1 VGPRQGTF
9 RVILTALNR
18 SLAGALVVLP
28 IAVAAACTSSSKG
41 SGGDGTS
48 SSGGAAGDGGFTP
61 LPASPTTWT
70 MTATVPASNEI
81 FECQY
86 IAMPQ
91 AAGWVVGGDSEFTVG
106 SHHLLVYATD
116 LTSIPAGESGVG
128 DCYEG
133 TEAGVANYM
142 NHIRGV
148 VYGAQV
154 PTFSTTM
161 PPGVGIPYAAGAVLL
176 FQVHYLNATASDFQ
190 AVADVHLAV
199 ATSGITTNAGVL
211 FFYDPYIDVPAGA
224 KATASLRCPI
234 PQSITLLGATSHYHS
249 RGVGFQAYVDPPSGP
264 PATTPFYTSD
274 NWVSLAIMTTSTQ
287 VPAGSYV
294 RYYCDYDNTLGNEEY
309 VQGPSA
315 ANNEM
320 CMFIGTYYPAMPL
333 DDEDCYGGDTFGTGT
348 ATCLETVDCL
358 AACPPEDAGVS
369 FADGSID
376 LSSEPTLSACI
387 QKCNV
392 ASCPNAGAAV
402 ASYVECTESYC
413 ASACAGSTTSSPSN
427 ACMSCVAAHCLTPYE
442 ACSGL
447 APCDP

>member
-1 VGPRQGTF
+1 MA
-9 RVILTALNR
+9 I
-18 SLAGALVVLP
+18 
-28 IAVAAACTSSSKG
+28 AAACTSSSK
-41 SGGDGTS
+41 SAGGNAS
-48 SSGGAAGDGGFTP
+48 SSGGTTGDAGFTP

-81 FECQY
+81 FKCQY
-86 IAMPQ
+86 VTMPQ
-91 AAGWVVGGDSEFTVG
+91 TAGWVVGGNSEFTVG

-133 TEAGVANYM
+133 TEAGAADYM

-161 PPGVGIPYAAGAVLL
+161 PPSVGIPYAAGAVLM

-190 AVADVHLAV
+190 AVADVHLTV

-211 FFYDPYIDVPAGA
+211 FFYDPFIDVPAGA

-234 PQSITLLGATSHYHS
+234 PQAITVLGATSHYHS
-249 RGVGFQAYVDPPSGP
+249 RGVGFQAYLDPASGP
-264 PATTPFYTSD
+264 PAATPFYTSN
-274 NWVSLAIMTTSTQ
+274 NWVSPAIMTTSTQ
-287 VPAGSYV
+287 VPAGSYI
-294 RYYCDYDNTLGNEEY
+294 RYYCDYDNTLGNQEY
-309 VQGPSA
+309 IQGPSA

-333 DDEDCYGGDTFGTGT
+333 DDEECYSGDTFGSGT

-358 AACPPEDAGVS
+358 AACPQEDAGVVS
-369 FADGSID
+369 EDDGGID
-376 LSSEPTLSACI
+376 LGDIQYSECI

-392 ASCPNAGAAV
+392 GSCPNAGGAV
-402 ASYVECTESYC
+402 GSYIECTESYC
-413 ASACAGSTTSSPSN
+413 ASACAGSTTSNPSS
-427 ACMSCVAAHCLTPYE
+427 ACTSCVAAHCLSQYE
-442 ACSGL
+442 ACSGT
-447 APCDP
+447 APCDQ